1 VVDASVM
8 QFVRDEKFLDFSQAI
23 KAELTKKIL
32 SSPYMETK
40 IKELNKYDELEKI
53 YQQAK
58 ETSSQEST

>member
-1 VVDASVM
+1 MVDASVI
-8 QFVRDEKFLDFSQAI
+8 QFVRDEKFLDFSKAI

-32 SSPYMETK
+32 SDPYMETK
-40 IKELNKYDELEKI
+40 VKELNKYEELEKI